1 MCKDYCG
8 ILSEE
13 AIRKNF
19 VLIYELLDEM
29 LDFGYPQA
37 TSTEALKMYV
47 HNTPIMVAPVP
58 STSRF
63 SLRKPTTVPHSAVNR
78 STTDSKKNEIYVD
91 ILERISVLIN
101 SSGYVLN
108 STVDGAIVMKSFLS
122 GNPPLR
128 MALNPDLL
136 IGKEAAKHA
145 HGGQVCLDDAVF
157 HDCVNLSEFETGRV
171 LSLVPPDG
179 EFNVMTYRVAGEF
192 RAPFRVQPYLET
204 ISPTRVD
211 FVLKVRAD
219 IPASSAGSH
228 IVVRFPVPSA
238 AATVNPVVTGG
249 PGIASARRGAASGAS
264 SGAGS
269 SSSKKEG
276 TQVAEYDAK
285 GKRVSWLIEKLQGG
299 MEATLRTHITL
310 SKPSG
315 NSATRKELGP
325 VALQF
330 EVPMYNVSQL
340 QVKYLRIS
348 ETAAAYKPQR
358 WVRYVTQSSSYV
370 VRL

>member
-1 MCKDYCG
+1 
-8 ILSEE
+8 
-13 AIRKNF
+13 
-19 VLIYELLDEM
+19 
-29 LDFGYPQA
+29 
-37 TSTEALKMYV
+37 MYV
-47 HNTPIMVAPVP
+47 HNSPIMVAPVP
-58 STSRF
+58 TTSRF
-63 SLRKPTTVPHSAVNR
+63 TLRKPTTVPHSAVNR

-91 ILERISVLIN
+91 ILERIAVLIN
-101 SSGYVLN
+101 SEGYVLN

-145 HGGQVCLDDAVF
+145 HAGQVCLDDAVF

-228 IVVRFPVPSA
+228 IVVRFPVPST

-249 PGIASARRGAASGAS
+249 PGVEGSRTSILSSAASGGG
-264 SGAGS
+264 SGKG
-269 SSSKKEG
+269 KEG
-276 TQVAEYDAK
+276 TQVAEYDGK
-285 GKRVSWLIEKLQGG
+285 GKKVAWLIEKLQGG

-310 SKPSG
+310 TKPSG
-315 NSATRKELGP
+315 GSATRKELGP

-358 WVRYVTQSSSYV
+358 WVRYVTQSSSYE

>member
-1 MCKDYCG
+1 MGVCKDYCG

-19 VLIYELLDEM
+19 VLVYELLDEM
-29 LDFGYPQA
+29 MDFGYPQA

-47 HNTPIMVAPVP
+47 HNSPIMVAPVP
-58 STSRF
+58 SASRF

-108 STVDGAIVMKSFLS
+108 STVDGAIVMKSFLA

-145 HGGQVCLDDAVF
+145 HAGQVCLDDAVF
-157 HDCVNLSEFETGRV
+157 HDCVNLSEFESGRV

-192 RAPFRVQPYLET
+192 RAPFRVQPHLEE

-228 IVVRFPVPSA
+228 IVIRFPVPST
-238 AATVNPVVTGG
+238 AATVNPVVTSG
-249 PGIASARRGAASGAS
+249 PGAPSGGGSSSAASG
-264 SGAGS
+264 GGGGDKKAGS
-269 SSSKKEG
+269 
-276 TQVAEYDAK
+276 QVAEYDAK
-285 GKRVSWLIEKLQGG
+285 GKKVAWLIEKLQGG

-310 SKPSG
+310 TKPSG
-315 NSATRKELGP
+315 GSATRKELGP

-340 QVKYLRIS
+340 
-348 ETAAAYKPQR
+348 
-358 WVRYVTQSSSYV
+358 
-370 VRL
+370 